1 MLIKKI
7 IRKYKIELLTGMHI
21 GGSKE
26 NVQIGGLDK
35 TVIRR
40 GIDNQPYIPGSSLK
54 GKMRCLLE
62 QIAGAAA
69 VGGSRDI
76 NLVFG
81 FSGQNLPSK
90 IIFRDAYLEEKS
102 LQKLQESEFTD
113 LDVTEVKWENS
124 INRVTGVADHPRQIE
139 RVPAGAVFI
148 MEVVIN
154 VWNND
159 EDGANSLRMLENGI
173 KALENDYLGGN
184 GSRGYGQVKIEKLS
198 EEVVSFENYFA

>member
-1 MLIKKI
+1 MLTKKI

-26 NVQIGGLDK
+26 NVEIGGLDK

-54 GKMRCLLE
+54 GKIRCLLE
-62 QIAGAAA
+62 QIAGAAK
-69 VGGSRDI
+69 VGGNQSI
-76 NLVFG
+76 NKVFG
-81 FSGQNLPSK
+81 FSDENLPSK
-90 IIFRDAYLEEKS
+90 LIFRDAYLEEES
-102 LQKLQESEFTD
+102 LKILQESEFTD
-113 LDVTEVKWENS
+113 RDVTEIKWEN
-124 INRVTGVADHPRQIE
+124 IIDRVKGVADHPRQIE

-159 EDGANSLRMLENGI
+159 EDGANSLQMLENGI
-173 KALENDYLGGN
+173 RALENDYLGGN
-184 GSRGYGQVKIEKLS
+184 GSRGYGQVKIEQLS